1 MALFPLRNR
10 GDGVQGSLTLV
21 QPEPPPV
28 IKINFIEKRWLGE
41 LRRYVKRRT
50 MSATAQTHR
59 IDLSPKVRTILEDGS
74 QQSRFLKHFLRYIEA
89 LLAPDPAGIDGVANS
104 DVRCHELEAM
114 GVPPG
119 REGLK
124 MFRRQVNA
132 AIPDE
137 HVSVTA
143 VRFEGDDIIEADM
156 VMDATQT
163 GEIFG
168 IPPTGRKVHFDVH
181 ERCRFVDG
189 KLAER
194 WAQVDIEDIKRQLNA
209 PTQQV

>member
-1 MALFPLRNR
+1 M
-10 GDGVQGSLTLV
+10 S
-21 QPEPPPV
+21 EIHPP
-28 IKINFIEKRWLGE
+28 
-41 LRRYVKRRT
+41 
-50 MSATAQTHR
+50 HR
-59 IDLSPKVRTILEDGS
+59 IELSPAVRAILQADGPRS
-74 QQSRFLKHFLRYIEA
+74 QFLKHFLRYLEA
-89 LLAPDPAGIDGVANS
+89 LLAPDSAGLDSVVTPDG
-104 DVRCHELEAM
+104 RCHELEAM
-114 GVPPG
+114 GLPRG

-168 IPPTGRKVHFDVH
+168 IPATGRKIQFDVH

-194 WAQVDIEDIKRQLNA
+194 WAQVDFEDIKRRLTSSIQ
-209 PTQQV
+209 